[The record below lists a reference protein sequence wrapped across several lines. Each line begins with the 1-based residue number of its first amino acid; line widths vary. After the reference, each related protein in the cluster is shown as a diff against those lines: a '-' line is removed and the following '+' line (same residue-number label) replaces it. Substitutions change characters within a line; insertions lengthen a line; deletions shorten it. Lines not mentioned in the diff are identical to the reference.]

1 MTDLSDLLIFGVV
14 VGLRLFVPLL
24 IPRFPLPAIITALV
38 IDAVDQT
45 VFQQFTNLDLEGYQ
59 TYDKALDIYYL
70 TIAYVATMRNWGGG
84 FAFKVGR
91 FLWYYRLVGV
101 VIFEQTQYRWLLLVF
116 PNTFE
121 YYFIAIEAIRLRY
134 NPLAFSHKRIIAI
147 AASIWVFIKL
157 PQEWWIHVAKLD
169 FTNAVKQHIFGVEPE
184 AKWGEAFTNR
194 PLVSLL
200 LVLAIVGI
208 GVAIRVLR
216 KRMPVTPWESSYD
229 SDVHNERLGWKAP
242 AKSAQPTATFGVS
255 FIEKAVLI
263 GLVSTI
269 FAMILP
275 GVEAGPFAV
284 IVAVAVL
291 IAGNTV
297 VSELF
302 ARREIS
308 WASAAKQF
316 VAMTAVNLLLFFL
329 WNALWSGDEPP
340 LPIAVTLF
348 SVGLITLL
356 AVLFD
361 RYREIGHQHRPINA
375 VDVK

>member
-24 IPRFPLPAIITALV
+24 IPRFPLPSILAALV

-45 VFQQFTNLDLEGYQ
+45 VFQQFTNLDLDGYQ

-121 YYFIAIEAIRLRY
+121 YYFIAIEAMRLRY
-134 NPLAFSHKRIIAI
+134 NPLAFSKKRIIAI
-147 AASIWVFIKL
+147 AAAIWVFIKL

-184 AKWGEAFTNR
+184 AKWTEAFTNR

-200 LVLAIVGI
+200 LIVAFVGI
-208 GVAIRVLR
+208 GVAIRIAK
-216 KRMPVTPWESSYD
+216 KRMPSTPWQSSYD
-229 SDVHNERLGWKAP
+229 SDVQNARLGWHAP
-242 AKSAQPTATFGVS
+242 AKHAQPTATFGVS
-255 FIEKAVLI
+255 FVEKAVLI

-275 GVEAGPFAV
+275 GVEAGPLAV

-308 WASAAKQF
+308 WGSAAKQF
-316 VAMTAVNLLLFFL
+316 VAMTAVNLVLFFG

-361 RYREIGHQHRPINA
+361 RYREIGLHHRTIAA
-375 VDVK
+375 VNVK

>member
-1 MTDLSDLLIFGVV
+1 MADASDILIFAVV

-24 IPRFPLPAIITALV
+24 IPRFPLPSILAALV

-45 VFQQFTNLDLEGYQ
+45 VFQQFTNLDLDGYQ

-169 FTNAVKQHIFGVEPE
+169 FTNAVKEHIFGVEPE

-194 PLVSLL
+194 PLVSIL
-200 LVLAIVGI
+200 LVLAVVGI
-208 GVAIRVLR
+208 AIAVRTAR
-216 KRMPVTPWESSYD
+216 KRMPETPWTTSYD
-229 SDVHNERLGWKAP
+229 SDVHNTRLGWEPP
-242 AKSAQPTATFGVS
+242 AATARPTASFGVA

-275 GVEAGPFAV
+275 GVEAGPLAV
-284 IVAVAVL
+284 IVAVATL
-291 IAGNTV
+291 IAGNTL

-302 ARREIS
+302 ARREIG
-308 WASAAKQF
+308 WASAARQF
-316 VAMTAVNLLLFFL
+316 VAMTTVNLVLFL
-329 WNALWSGDEPP
+329 GWNALWSGDEPP
-340 LPIAVTLF
+340 LPFAVTLF

-356 AVLFD
+356 TVLFD
-361 RYREIGHQHRPINA
+361 RYREIGFTHRLNA
-375 VDVK
+375 TTEVG

>member
-1 MTDLSDLLIFGVV
+1 MTDFSDLLIFAIV

-24 IPRFPLPAIITALV
+24 IPRFPLPSILAALV

-45 VFQQFTNLDLEGYQ
+45 VFQQFTNLDLDGYQ
-59 TYDKALDIYYL
+59 TYDKARDIYYL

-91 FLWYYRLVGV
+91 FLWYYRLIGV

-147 AASIWVFIKL
+147 AAAIWVFIKL

-169 FTNAVKQHIFGVEPE
+169 FTNAVKQHIFGVEPDT
-184 AKWGEAFTNR
+184 KWGAAFTNR
-194 PLVSLL
+194 PLVSLV
-200 LVLAIVGI
+200 LVGVVVAIV
-208 GVAIRVLR
+208 VATRMIKR
-216 KRMPVTPWESSYD
+216 RMPATPWQTSYD
-229 SDVHNERLGWKAP
+229 SDVHNARLGWEPP
-242 AKSAQPTATFGVS
+242 AKTARPTATFGVA
-255 FIEKAVLI
+255 FVEKALLI

-275 GVEAGPFAV
+275 GVDAGPIAV
-284 IVAVAVL
+284 IIAVAVL

-302 ARREIS
+302 ARREIG
-308 WASAAKQF
+308 WACAARQF
-316 VAMTAVNLLLFFL
+316 VAMAAVNLGLLFI
-329 WNALWSGDEPP
+329 WNLVASSAEPP
-340 LPIAVTLF
+340 LPLAVTVF
-348 SVGLITLL
+348 SVGLVTLL
-356 AVLFD
+356 TVLFD
-361 RYREIGHQHRPINA
+361 RYRDIGTTHSLSQTPEG
-375 VDVK
+375 

>member
-24 IPRFPLPAIITALV
+24 IPRFPLPAIIAALV

-45 VFQQFTNLDLEGYQ
+45 VFQQFTNLDLDGYQ

-184 AKWGEAFTNR
+184 AKWTEAFTNR

-200 LVLAIVGI
+200 LIVAFVGI
-208 GVAIRVLR
+208 GVAVRIAK
-216 KRMPVTPWESSYD
+216 KRMPSTPWQSSYD
-229 SDVHNERLGWKAP
+229 SDVQNARLGWHAP
-242 AKSAQPTATFGVS
+242 AKRAQPTATFGVS
-255 FIEKAVLI
+255 FVEKAVLI

-275 GVEAGPFAV
+275 GVEAGPLAV

-308 WASAAKQF
+308 WSSAAKQF
-316 VAMTAVNLLLFFL
+316 VAMTAVNLVLFFG

-361 RYREIGHQHRPINA
+361 RYREIGLHHRTIAA
-375 VDVK
+375 VTVQ

>member
-1 MTDLSDLLIFGVV
+1 MSDVSDLLIFGIV

-24 IPRFPLPAIITALV
+24 IPRFPLPSIIAALV

-45 VFQQFTNLDLEGYQ
+45 VFQQFTNLDLDGYQ

-134 NPLAFSHKRIIAI
+134 NPLSFSHKRIIAI

-169 FTNAVKQHIFGVEPE
+169 FTNAVKQHVFGVEPE
-184 AKWGEAFTNR
+184 AKWGEAVTNR

-200 LVLAIVGI
+200 LVLAVVGI
-208 GVAIRVLR
+208 GIAIRMLKR
-216 KRMPVTPWESSYD
+216 RMPVTPWESSYD
-229 SDVHNERLGWKAP
+229 SDVHNSRLGWNVP

-275 GVEAGPFAV
+275 GVEAGPLAV

-308 WASAAKQF
+308 WNSAAKQF
-316 VAMTAVNLLLFFL
+316 VAMTAVNLLLFFV
-329 WNALWSGDEPP
+329 WNALWSGNETP

-356 AVLFD
+356 TVLFD
-361 RYREIGHQHRPINA
+361 RYRDIGATHRLEKA
-375 VDVK
+375 VVTE

>member
-1 MTDLSDLLIFGVV
+1 MTDVSDLLIFGLV
-14 VGLRLFVPLL
+14 VGLRLIVPLF
-24 IPRFPLPAIITALV
+24 IPRFPLPSIIAALV

-45 VFQQFTNLDLEGYQ
+45 VFQQFTNLDLAGYQ

-70 TIAYVATMRNWGGG
+70 TIAYVSTMRNWGGG

-91 FLWYYRLVGV
+91 FLWYYRLIGV

-134 NPLAFSHKRIIAI
+134 NPLAFAHKRIIAI
-147 AASIWVFIKL
+147 AAAIWIFIKL

-184 AKWGEAFTNR
+184 AKWMDAFTNR
-194 PLVSLL
+194 PLVSLA
-200 LVLAIVGI
+200 LVIGAVAIVFA
-208 GVAIRVLR
+208 VRTFK
-216 KRMPVTPWESSYD
+216 KRLPTTEWTASYD
-229 SDVHNERLGWKAP
+229 SDVQNARLGWPAP
-242 AKSAQPTATFGVS
+242 AATATPTATFGVS
-255 FIEKAVLI
+255 VVEKAVLI

-284 IVAVAVL
+284 IAAVAVL

-297 VSELF
+297 VSEFF
-302 ARREIS
+302 ARREIG
-308 WASAAKQF
+308 WRSAGRQF
-316 VAMTAVNLLLFFL
+316 VAMTAVNLALFFG
-329 WNALWSGDEPP
+329 WNLLWSGDEPP

-348 SVGLITLL
+348 FVGLITLL
-356 AVLFD
+356 TVLFD
-361 RYREIGHQHRPINA
+361 RYRDIGTTHSLATINNEG
-375 VDVK
+375 